1 MKKLLVAIL
10 LVLLPMAVNAAVHYD
25 EDLDDYAD
33 KSAAES
39 SGPWSGT
46 SSSRITLAS
55 GAEALGGTGKC
66 WKIDWTSSGGT
77 IYLHLPLASHQLS
90 AVYIRFY
97 YKHTGQRYANSK
109 LLKLHGVRDDDSYS
123 NFTITGG
130 YAGIF
135 GQLNIGNGLGITNDS
150 TCGYRYTLP
159 TNSCLQSG
167 TITHYASSDLSNTVF
182 DGNWHYIEVYCKY
195 NTNTGSTLNDDGEF
209 ALWVDSEDGTP
220 TYRVTGINMRH
231 PDNSMY
237 FSSVSFG
244 DWANS
249 DYLGFYDYFDN
260 IVISDSYIGPLDYE
274 PSCVD
279 TPGLCGS
286 ENDCTTAGWNWCDG
300 TCQASACEEEPPLT
314 PVKTSTWNVPGT
326 VRVR

>member
-39 SGPWSGT
+39 GPWDGT

-77 IYLHLPLASHQLS
+77 IYLQLPLASLQKS
-90 AVYIRFY
+90 AIYIRYY
-97 YKHTGQRYANSK
+97 YKRGGEINANSK
-109 LLKLHGVRDDDSYS
+109 MLKVHGIRNGETSYS
-123 NFTITGG
+123 NFTLSCGYVGG
-130 YAGIF
+130 F
-135 GQLNIGNGLGITNDS
+135 TCVSVGNGLGPSNDS
-150 TCGYRYTLP
+150 QCVYRYNGATP
-159 TNSCLQSG
+159 SCIGSG
-167 TITHYASSDLSNTVF
+167 TITNYTSANLADIVY
-182 DGNWHYIEVYCKY
+182 DGNWHCIEVYCKY
-195 NTNTGSTLNDDGEF
+195 NTNTGSTLNNDGEF

-244 DWANS
+244 DWADSN
-249 DYLGFYDYFDN
+249 YLGFYDYFDN
-260 IVISDSYIGPLDYE
+260 IVISDSYIGPLDWE
-274 PSCVD
+274 PSCAD

-300 TCQASACEEEPPLT
+300 TCQASACEEEPPPT

>member
-39 SGPWSGT
+39 GPWSGT
-46 SSSRITLAS
+46 SDSRITLAS

-77 IYLHLPLASHQLS
+77 IYLRLPLASLQKS
-90 AVYIRFY
+90 AIYIRYY
-97 YKHTGQRYANSK
+97 YKRGGEINANSK
-109 LLKLHGVRDDDSYS
+109 MLKVHGIRNGDTSYS
-123 NFTITGG
+123 NFTLSCGYVGG
-130 YAGIF
+130 F
-135 GQLNIGNGLGITNDS
+135 TCVSVGNGLGPSNDS
-150 TCGYRYTLP
+150 QCVYRYNGATP
-159 TNSCLQSG
+159 SCIGSG
-167 TITHYASSDLSNTVF
+167 TITNYTSANLADIVY
-182 DGNWHYIEVYCKY
+182 DGNWHCIEVYCKY
-195 NTNTGSTLNDDGEF
+195 NTNTGSTLNNDGEF

-244 DWANS
+244 DWAS
-249 DYLGFYDYFDN
+249 SSYLGFYDYFDN

-274 PSCVD
+274 PS
-279 TPGLCGS
+279 
-286 ENDCTTAGWNWCDG
+286 
-300 TCQASACEEEPPLT
+300 

>member
-10 LVLLPMAVNAAVHYD
+10 LVLLPMAVNAAVYYD

-39 SGPWSGT
+39 GPWSGT
-46 SSSRITLAS
+46 SDSRITLES

-77 IYLHLPLASHQLS
+77 IYLQLPLASHQLS

-97 YKHTGQRYANSK
+97 YKHTGQRHANSK
-109 LLKLHGVRDDDSYS
+109 LLKLHGVRDDNSYS

-130 YAGIF
+130 YAGYF
-135 GQLNIGNGLGITNDS
+135 SQLNIGDGVGITNDS
-150 TCGYRYTLP
+150 TCGYNYTSP
-159 TNSCLQSG
+159 TASCLQSG

-195 NTNTGSTLNDDGEF
+195 NTNTGSTLNNDGEF

-237 FSSVSFG
+237 FSSVSLG

-249 DYLGFYDYFDN
+249 NYLGFYDYFDN
-260 IVISDSYIGPLDYE
+260 IVIADEYIGPLGED
-274 PSCVD
+274 PPASSGSSGISCS
-279 TPGLCGS
+279 GCAGS
-286 ENDCTTAGWNWCDG
+286 GW
-300 TCQASACEEEPPLT
+300 
-314 PVKTSTWNVPGT
+314 
-326 VRVR
+326 

>member
-1 MKKLLVAIL
+1 
-10 LVLLPMAVNAAVHYD
+10 
-25 EDLDDYAD
+25 
-33 KSAAES
+33 
-39 SGPWSGT
+39 
-46 SSSRITLAS
+46 
-55 GAEALGGTGKC
+55 
-66 WKIDWTSSGGT
+66 
-77 IYLHLPLASHQLS
+77 LS

-109 LLKLHGVRDDDSYS
+109 LLKLHGVRDGDSYS
-123 NFTITGG
+123 NFTITGF
-130 YAGIF
+130 YAGNF
-135 GQLNIGNGLGITNDS
+135 SQLNIGNGVGISNDS
-150 TCGYRYTLP
+150 TCGYRYTSP
-159 TNSCLQSG
+159 TASCLQSG

-195 NTNTGSTLNDDGEF
+195 NTNTGSTLNNDGEF

-244 DWANS
+244 DWAS
-249 DYLGFYDYFDN
+249 SSYLGFYDYFDN

-274 PSCVD
+274 PSCV
-279 TPGLCGS
+279 
-286 ENDCTTAGWNWCDG
+286 
-300 TCQASACEEEPPLT
+300 
-314 PVKTSTWNVPGT
+314 KTSTWNVPGT